1 MKITFDIGEG
11 KSCWG
16 CNHLIRNI
24 AIPGFDYG
32 IPVLPTCL
40 VFRKQIKGGK
50 GKAERLPECVAAELK
65 NMPGA
70 DIAAKREKLDE
81 AITILDTVLLDFG
94 LDDDAEN
101 CVIDAQKILEELKA

>member
-1 MKITFDIGEG
+1 MKITLDIGEG

-16 CNHLIRNI
+16 CNHLIRNL
-24 AIPGFDYG
+24 PVQGFGYG
-32 IPVLPTCL
+32 IPILPTCL
-40 VFRKQIKGGK
+40 VFMKQIKGGK

-65 NMPGA
+65 NVPGA

-81 AITILDTVLLDFG
+81 AITILTTVLLDYG

-101 CVIDAQKILEELKA
+101 RVIDAQKILEELKA

>member
-1 MKITFDIGEG
+1 MKITSDIGEG

-24 AIPGFDYG
+24 ALPGFDYG
-32 IPVLPTCL
+32 VPVLPTCL

-50 GKAERLPECVAAELK
+50 NKVERLPECIAAELEK
-65 NMPGA
+65 IQGV

-81 AITILDTVLLDFG
+81 AITILDTVLIDFC

-101 CVIDAQKILEELKA
+101 YIADAQKMLEELKA